1 MSKAQVREAL
11 VRRAFRA
18 LLSNCEQWRKQSSAR
33 LLISRLKVRFLP
45 RSPLKIKDLFQCS
58 KELGRLFS
66 SEAGYAVVGVIS
78 DLRSAFGLA
87 PRRSAICR
95 VLRQGRYWDF

>member
-1 MSKAQVREAL
+1 
-11 VRRAFRA
+11 
-18 LLSNCEQWRKQSSAR
+18 
-33 LLISRLKVRFLP
+33 
-45 RSPLKIKDLFQCS
+45 
-58 KELGRLFS
+58 LFS